1 MESGGEFDRTSAASI
16 QQLLGDQRDE
26 GCRAFDLLMAAG
38 LPIAAAGLVYL
49 RDTKLSQMHSASIAI
64 LACQK
69 QVDAGA
75 DPAPIGIA
83 LSMLLH
89 ARLLS
94 PTADESALR
103 PWYYPLVCGWV
114 DAQTAALREAARP
127 EAAAAVAC
135 GICSAQPAAGDT
147 LAWIVYCCDDL
158 DSSDARTRSLGRILI
173 GLERGDL
180 GPEVALAAVLS
191 LTTFFGSGSLFSSS
205 SNSPHDTD
213 LQQVSEAIAAGFAR
227 ECNRGHRLSLPPVI
241 V

>member
-16 QQLLGDQRDE
+16 RQLLTDQRDE
-26 GCRAFDLLMAAG
+26 DCCAFNLLMAAG
-38 LPIAAAGLVYL
+38 LPIAAAGLTYACYPCYSFL
-49 RDTKLSQMHSASIAI
+49 DRYGKSSAAI
-64 LACQK
+64 WACQTR
-69 QVDAGA
+69 VDAGA

-83 LSMLLH
+83 LS
-89 ARLLS
+89 RLL
-94 PTADESALR
+94 TAELLDR
-103 PWYYPLVCGWV
+103 V
-114 DAQTAALREAARP
+114 DVGGGLREWYVPELGGLLPKLGADMCAAARP
-127 EAAAAVAC
+127 EAAAAVAR
-135 GICSAQPAAGDT
+135 GIGSVQPAAGDT

-158 DSSDARTRSLGRILI
+158 DSSDARTRSLGRIQI

-191 LTTFFGSGSLFSSS
+191 LTTFFGSL

-227 ECNRGHRLSLPPVI
+227 ECNRGPGRLSLPPVI